1 MNDGHFETTSTEP
14 FQIQVR
20 TLKRLQMEVEVVA
33 HNVHQRGD
41 DCLIKSHKNLQRVWI
56 VEEHV
61 AI

>member
-1 MNDGHFETTSTEP
+1 MNDGHFETTSPEP
-14 FQIQVR
+14 FQIQFQ

-33 HNVHQRGD
+33 HNVHQRRD
-41 DCLIKSHKNLQRVWI
+41 DCLIKTHKNLQRVWI